1 MQPTEII
8 IRNVRLAF
16 PDVFKAVQFEGAG
29 PFSYKSTLLVDPGTE
44 NDKAIRQAINQAAT
58 SKWAA
63 KAGEYLKALQA
74 SGSSKFCYVDG
85 ITKAYDGFAGK
96 WALSASRP
104 QDSGPVKLINR
115 DMSPL
120 DELSGKPY
128 AGCYV
133 NAKVQL
139 WAQDNNF
146 GKGIRCTLIALQ
158 FVGDG
163 ESFGGTPPA
172 TTEGMEA
179 IEAEASEGL
188 I

>member
-1 MQPTEII
+1 MQPTELIL
-8 IRNVRLAF
+8 RNVRLAF
-16 PDVFKAVQFEGAG
+16 PDIFKAVQFEGAG
-29 PFSYKSTLLVDPGTE
+29 PFSYKCTLLIDPGSD
-44 NDKAIRQAINQAAT
+44 NDTAIRAAINTAAT

-63 KAGEYLKALQA
+63 KAGEILRAVQA
-74 SGSSKFCYVDG
+74 SGSSKFCYVSG
-85 ITKAYDGFAGK
+85 ETKAYDGFAGK
-96 WALSASRP
+96 WALSTSRS
-104 QDSGPVKLINR
+104 QDSGPVKIVDR

-120 DELSGKPY
+120 TELSGKPY

-133 NAKVQL
+133 NAKVQI

-146 GKGIRCTLIALQ
+146 GKGIRATLIAIQ

-179 IEAEASEGL
+179 LEQESSDL
-188 I
+188 M